1 MRFTANCLQRA
12 SKCRRGLMKDYWH
25 VDCRQRITVIYEPK
39 IARLA
44 ALHRAAKRGE
54 KKWWRKGYWHG
65 DFLVFFVRCAVSNV
79 VVIAEKHEKDIRN
92 IPPRLDL
99 ACV

>member
-12 SKCRRGLMKDYWH
+12 SKCRRGLMKVYWH

-54 KKWWRKGYWHG
+54 KTGGGKGIG
-65 DFLVFFVRCAVSNV
+65 MAIFLSFFVRCAVSNV